1 MTDLRRSGRR
11 NVKIV
16 LLFISFVLF
25 PFRIEEDC
33 TWVVVFVC
41 LLFVMV
47 RVGSGRVG
55 GGGGGV
61 ERFVFALGAGTA

>member
-41 LLFVMV
+41 LLFVMG
-47 RVGSGRVG
+47 RVGSGRRWRLRCGKICIRFG
-55 GGGGGV
+55 G
-61 ERFVFALGAGTA
+61 RHPA